1 MSAEVTRNDIPSH
14 KVDILSSD
22 ILINA
27 TLTVS
32 SMMPFRYTRLL
43 TAAVLAALVLLMV
56 AAGCTGTG
64 STVSG
69 NAAGEEATITDGFGR
84 SVTVP
89 SAPQSVVCSGSG
101 CLRYL
106 VYLQGQD
113 LAVGVDDIEKKEQAI
128 EGRPYAL
135 AYGPQFKGLPL
146 IGEFRGKDDPEKIIG
161 VGPDLIFKTGS
172 SGTAYGTSAAEAD
185 KLEAKT
191 GIPVVAFPYGSL
203 RNDAEK
209 AEMYGGLRTMGQVLG
224 REDRAE
230 EVIAYIDATMADL
243 ERRTADIPETDQKR
257 VYVGGVSSAGAHG
270 IISTEP
276 AYPPFSWVH
285 AKNVAAGLGT
295 AHADVAKEALVD
307 WNPDYIFID
316 AGTLQTE
323 GDGAIG
329 ELKNDAALAGLSAA
343 KEGRVYGVLPYNFY
357 STNYETVLADAYFI
371 GKTLYPDRFADV
383 DPVKKADEI
392 YTFFLGKPVFSDL
405 NSQYNDLGFTA
416 IPL

>member
-1 MSAEVTRNDIPSH
+1 
-14 KVDILSSD
+14 
-22 ILINA
+22 
-27 TLTVS
+27 
-32 SMMPFRYTRLL
+32 LL
-43 TAAVLAALVLLMV
+43 TAAVLAALVVLML
-56 AAGCTGTG
+56 ATGCTGTENG
-64 STVSG
+64 PTAAQSG
-69 NAAGEEATITDGFGR
+69 KTASITDGFGR
-84 SVTVP
+84 TVTVP
-89 SAPQSVVCSGSG
+89 SPPESVVCSGSG

-113 LAVGVDDIEKKEQAI
+113 LVVGVDDIEKKEQTI

-135 AYGPQFKGLPL
+135 AYGSQFKGLPL
-146 IGEFRGKDDPEKIIG
+146 IGEFRGKDDPEKILAINPQ
-161 VGPDLIFKTGS
+161 VIFKTS
-172 SGTAYGTSAAEAD
+172 VVGTPQGTSIAEAD

-209 AEMYGGLRTMGQVLG
+209 AEMYGSLRAMGEVLG

-243 ERRTADIPETDQKR
+243 ERRTADIPGADQKR
-257 VYVGGVSSAGAHG
+257 VYIGGVSSAGAHG

-285 AKNVAAGLGT
+285 AKNVATGLGT

-307 WNPDYIFID
+307 WDPGYIFID
-316 AGTLQTE
+316 VGTIQME
-323 GDGAIG
+323 SGGAIG
-329 ELKNDAALAGLSAA
+329 ELKNDAALSGLSAA

-357 STNYETVLADAYFI
+357 NTNYETVLADAYFI

-383 DPVKKADEI
+383 DPTEKADEI

-405 NSQYNDLGFTA
+405 NGQYGNLGFTG
-416 IPL
+416 ITL

>member
-1 MSAEVTRNDIPSH
+1 MS
-14 KVDILSSD
+14 
-22 ILINA
+22 
-27 TLTVS
+27 
-32 SMMPFRYTRLL
+32 PFRYTGYL
-43 TAAVLAALVLLMV
+43 TAAVLAVLVLVMF

-64 STVSG
+64 TVQG
-69 NAAGEEATITDGFGR
+69 GAGQTVTVTDGFNR
-84 SVTVP
+84 TVTVP
-89 SAPQSVVCSGSG
+89 SPPESVVCSGSG

-106 VYLQGQD
+106 VYLQSQD
-113 LAVGVDDIEKKEQAI
+113 LAVGVDDIEKREQTM

-135 AYGPQFKGLPL
+135 AYGSQFKDLPL
-146 IGEFRGKDDPEKIIG
+146 IGEFRGKDDPEKILGIG
-161 VGPDLIFKTGS
+161 PAVILKTGS
-172 SGTAYGTSAAEAD
+172 TGTAYGTSAAEAD

-209 AEMYGGLRTMGQVLG
+209 AEMYTGLRVMGEVLG

-230 EVIAYIDATMADL
+230 EVIAYIEATIADL
-243 ERRTADIPETDQKR
+243 ESRTADIPESEQKT

-307 WNPDYIFID
+307 WDPGYIFID
-316 AGTLQTE
+316 LGTTQLE
-323 GDGAIG
+323 NDGAIG
-329 ELKNDAALAGLSAA
+329 ELKNDPALQGLSAA

-357 STNYETVLADAYFI
+357 NTNYETILADAYFI
-371 GKTLYPDRFADV
+371 GKTLYPDRFADI
-383 DPVKKADEI
+383 DPEERADEI
-392 YTFFLGKPVFSDL
+392 YTFFVGKPVFADHNNEYRNL
-405 NSQYNDLGFTA
+405 AFA
-416 IPL
+416 EIPL